1 MNISQIWSEL
11 EAQGATA
18 GRFRRRIHEE
28 SVADLYLA
36 VDKPANTRALL
47 IDVDLTGIELGE
59 LPSGRG
65 IDLRRVPTSAGG
77 EAMELVLSKQSFADL
92 FDALVADVAGAAAG
106 GVDKADVAAR
116 VAARVRRWQS
126 FLRETGTGLSP
137 ERQRGLFGELFFL
150 RRVLLGP
157 VPPPAAVEAWVG
169 PHGAPQDFAF
179 GAAAVEVKT
188 TAGAQPQLLRI
199 TSERQ
204 LDTTALNHL
213 ALFHLSL
220 DAREGAGQTLPEL
233 VAEIRK
239 SLQDPAT
246 ADLFEDRL
254 FTGGYLDAQAVQ
266 YRTGYT
272 VREAGIFLVGQG
284 FPRLVEADCP
294 PGVGD
299 VVYSIAVS
307 ALTPFAVDASVLVPI
322 IREAVG
328 VQ

>member
-1 MNISQIWSEL
+1 MNVSDIWADL
-11 EAQGATA
+11 EAEGATV

-36 VDKPANTRALL
+36 VDKPSNTRALL
-47 IDVDLTGIELGE
+47 IDVDLTGVELGE

-65 IDLRRVPTSAGG
+65 IDLRRVPTASGG
-77 EAMELVLSKQSFADL
+77 EALELVLSQPSFADL
-92 FDALVADVAGAAAG
+92 FNALVIDVAGAAAG
-106 GVDKADVAAR
+106 GVDRADVAAR
-116 VAARVRRWQS
+116 VAARVRRWQT
-126 FLRETGTGLSP
+126 FLRETRDGLSP

-150 RRVLLGP
+150 RRVLMGQ
-157 VPPPAAVEAWVG
+157 VPAAAATDGWVG
-169 PHGAPQDFAF
+169 PALAPQDFAF

-188 TAGAQPQLLRI
+188 TTGAQPQLLRI

-204 LDTTALNHL
+204 LDTTALDHL

-220 DAREGAGQTLPEL
+220 DAREGAGQTLPDL

-239 SLQDPAT
+239 TLVDPAA
-246 ADLFEDRL
+246 ADVFEDRL
-254 FTGGYLDAQAVQ
+254 FSAGYLDAQAGQ

-272 VREAGIFLVGQG
+272 LREAGIFLVDEG

-299 VVYSIAVS
+299 VTYSVAVS
-307 ALTPFAVDASVLVPI
+307 ALTPFAVDASVLLPI
-322 IREAVG
+322 ILEAVG
-328 VQ
+328 VE